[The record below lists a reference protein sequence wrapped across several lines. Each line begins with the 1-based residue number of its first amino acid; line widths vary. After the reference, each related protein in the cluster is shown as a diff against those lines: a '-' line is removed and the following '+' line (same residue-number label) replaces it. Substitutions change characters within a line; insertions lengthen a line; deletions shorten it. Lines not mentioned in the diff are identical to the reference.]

1 MKGDY
6 SRIPFNERKK
16 MQHYRKVYH
25 QQGKVLLDSD
35 LNENTDLLHYQMKT
49 LVKDGLCGSPNIGFR
64 IGRGVPLLPVD
75 DHRYIGEEGK
85 GWSCT
90 NDGTLTVDY
99 FEKFEGK
106 GSLKLENAAEVSF
119 TFQKP
124 VDLSKYRYLRL
135 ALKLDPSNDKFP
147 LIRFDGINGTIIG
160 LEEPSDQNGFS
171 VIKYVFPLNAV
182 LDNITKVI
190 LTEIDT
196 KYHLGAVECSP
207 PMFTLEP
214 MTQLKGWSFDTDT
227 PESAEISV
235 EGEVIQ
241 VSQITRLYKRHFST
255 VDFSKFETM
264 EFIIKSNNTSHIQF
278 YVSDKEGCI
287 SYWNIEDLANTLEKY
302 SKKIDH
308 KISQYY
314 NKHANLDSI
323 IEYGFRG
330 LSDSEDD
337 YYHFGSILYEM
348 SLGNNFV
355 ISGKYPLSGETG
367 RLYVDGEL
375 YEKEEAET
383 YLNQKDCPWAPSI
396 TEGQRTD
403 LVYVDVWQRHV
414 TSAEDPELREVA
426 VGVDTCNRMKAV
438 AQVKVLEGSTSLP
451 PDLRPTGECTL
462 STAVEYMEAE
472 KLCEITPG
480 VEYTG
485 LENRLYRV
493 EIHAPETYKWS
504 RNNASTVSQIIENV
518 KEGAASVKVKEVKLF
533 EIGDI
538 IEITDDWVE
547 FADRKYYLSYLFS
560 WDDITGNDEEKL
572 KEFLKQKF
580 GVNWVTTAQIVQI
593 DNGKTIMVSFQEN
606 YLSLKLND
614 EQTEVNLE
622 IDDGRTDKFV
632 AKIENSKLNIYYSSI
647 KPWGELR
654 KITSIDRNKNE
665 LVWDTKTSDD
675 PLSMIGGLLHDY
687 TAEGEGT
694 THPRVIKWDGANNT
708 SNEEILEDEIKIRF
722 SGSDMLPGDYWTFTA
737 RENTRTV
744 ERLVNELPQG
754 VVHRYYP
761 LATIEW
767 ENGEIINVTD
777 LRTRFEPLCG
787 LTAADLGFDN
797 ANTSI
802 WTDAEN
808 VQQALESIT
817 FPKAEVIKFTN
828 NCTDLYGTDNTNV
841 QAALDNLCNGITVP
855 SLTLKGKDGEED
867 NWPKLECSDERNL
880 VEINKG
886 LQIVTGELKAPFF
899 KAGQGNKANVNG
911 GGWYRIAE
919 NNEVL
924 KRANAEFTLRD
935 YITAGQ
941 GNSTLTF
948 RIGISYNDHE
958 GMSFTVLNHSRYSD
972 TTFTRIRILKK
983 GSSDTQYLEVFVN
996 LSGWVDYSIYDNLQK
1011 DSWKPVNWEEVS
1023 AIPEG
1028 YDDIEFDVDNLF
1040 VVGDYEN
1047 RFIVERGGNVGIGT
1061 QEPRAGLDIVTYGSK
1076 GWFRLGDEGKAVWV
1090 ESRLWAPLLVMSAL
1104 HHPPRVQFQQTGS
1117 GSEDNPQFASW
1128 IGQATNESSD
1138 LAFMGGNVGIGTQ
1151 EPGARLDI
1159 ANMSQSENKWFRLGD
1174 GGDGGRLWVEY
1185 GAMSAPLLVMSD
1197 KDEPPR
1203 IQFQQTGDDENE
1215 DDPQFIS
1222 WIGHAKG
1229 RSSDLAF
1236 MGGNV
1241 GIGTYG
1247 PKNKLDV
1254 EGGAAIGN
1262 GYSGTKTAPD
1272 NGLLVEG
1279 KVGIGT
1285 SEPGAK
1291 LDVRGDIVLR
1301 TAADGSGNPSVD
1313 MVKITNNVFLV
1324 PNQGN
1329 VSIGIT
1335 KPKNKLD
1342 VSGAVVLGEEYSGN
1356 RTAPADGLL
1365 VQGNVGIG
1373 TKEVDHDLQIGNA
1386 ETAVSM
1392 SLRGPDGNSESG
1404 VLAFEDNNGTNQ
1416 RWFKLIHDSQNNLL
1430 KVTSKEKDPIITF
1443 DRTNGNVD
1451 IGGSHTYL
1459 SGSEYEVEIGWEYN
1473 THWIMGT
1480 DKTKALGF
1488 KIGHPDVGSG
1498 STKEIVTG
1506 PEWIKNFLIHHPLDP
1521 EHKNLI
1527 HSTLE
1532 GPEVGVF
1539 YRGEAQLS
1547 NGEATVLLPDYF
1559 EALTRKENRTILLT
1573 PKFEGDNQV
1582 SMLAVSGIKDGKFT
1596 VKMIDRK
1603 NSSQKFYWEV
1613 KAVRADVDILKVER
1627 MKTHAE

>member
-106 GSLKLENAAEVSF
+106 GSLKLKNATKVIFS
-119 TFQKP
+119 FQKP

-135 ALKLDPSNDKFP
+135 ALDPTAANAQ
-147 LIRFDGINGTIIG
+147 LALVRFDGIN
-160 LEEPSDQNGFS
+160 EPNIELIKQLQTSDQNGFS
-171 VIKYVFPLNAV
+171 VIKYVFPPNAV

-190 LTEIDT
+190 LTGIEIST

-214 MTQLKGWSFDTDT
+214 MTHLKGWSFDTDK
-227 PESAEISV
+227 PESVEISV
-235 EGEVIQ
+235 DGEVIK

-264 EFIIKSNNTSHIQF
+264 EFAISSNSTSLIQF
-278 YVSDKEGCI
+278 YVSDKDGNT
-287 SYWNIEDLANTLEKY
+287 SYWKINSLDDELKKY
-302 SKKIDH
+302 SID
-308 KISQYY
+308 IT
-314 NKHANLDSI
+314 NKEDDSEI
-323 IEYGFRG
+323 PAVLASIKEYGFRE
-330 LSDSEDD
+330 LSDSEGN

-348 SLGNNFV
+348 SLENNFV

-375 YEKEEAET
+375 YEKEGAET
-383 YLNQKDCPWAPSI
+383 YLNQKDYSSAPSI
-396 TEGQRTD
+396 EPDDGIRKD

-438 AQVKVLEGSTSLP
+438 AQVKVLAGETSLP
-451 PDLRPTGECTL
+451 PDLKPTGSGRL
-462 STAVEYMEAE
+462 STAVEYTETE
-472 KLCEITPG
+472 KLCKITPG

-493 EIHAPETYKWS
+493 EIHTPGEVESATYKWS
-504 RNNASTVSQIIENV
+504 KNNSSTVSQIIENV
-518 KEGAASVKVKEVKLF
+518 KEDAASVRVKNVKLF

-538 IEITDDWVE
+538 IEITDDRVE
-547 FADRKYYLSYLFS
+547 FADRKY
-560 WDDITGNDEEKL
+560 INEE
-572 KEFLKQKF
+572 
-580 GVNWVTTAQIVQI
+580 
-593 DNGKTIMVSFQEN
+593 
-606 YLSLKLND
+606 
-614 EQTEVNLE
+614 
-622 IDDGRTDKFV
+622 
-632 AKIENSKLNIYYSSI
+632 SSI
-647 KPWGELR
+647 RPWGELR
-654 KITSIDRNKNE
+654 KITSIDRDKNVLGWE
-665 LVWDTKTSDD
+665 KEGEGASDD
-675 PLSMIGGLLHDY
+675 PLSMTGGLPHDY
-687 TAEGEGT
+687 TAEGEET
-694 THPRVIKWDGANNT
+694 THPRVIKWDGAKPT
-708 SNEEILEDEIKIRF
+708 SNEETLEDGITIRF

-744 ERLVNELPQG
+744 EKLDNELPQG
-754 VVHRYYP
+754 VVHCYYP

-767 ENGEIINVTD
+767 DENGEIINVTD

-787 LTAADLGFDN
+787 ITAADLAFDN
-797 ANTSI
+797 ANAPK
-802 WTDAEN
+802 WKDAKN
-808 VQQALESIT
+808 VQQALENL
-817 FPKAEVIKFTN
+817 PDPEAGGVKFES
-828 NCTDLYGTDNTNV
+828 NCDFLYGDVDNV
-841 QAALDNLCNGITVP
+841 QAALDHLCNGITVP
-855 SLTLKGKDGEED
+855 SLTLKGKDGEQD
-867 NWPKLECSDERNL
+867 NWPKLECSKNRDL
-880 VEINKG
+880 VGIENG
-886 LQIVTGELKAPFF
+886 LQIGMSVSSYNNFYVVSNFSNGLRGFRLYKGDDSHLLTVSANGNVGIGTPVPKNRLDVEGGAVIGNGYSGTQTAPGNGLLVQGNVGIGTPEPKNRLDVEGGAVIGALYSGTQTAPSNGLLVQGNVGIGTDNTKFGHLTIQDSAVSLAFRETGKAVDQGGLWRIPLDNGTLRFDVNTGAQGSEFGQNHITPLKMTKEGEVIVAGELKAPFF
-899 KAGQGNKANVNG
+899 KAGQGNKASVTEG
-911 GGWYRIAE
+911 KWYRIAE
-919 NNEVL
+919 NKEGG

-935 YITAGQ
+935 HSG
-941 GNSTLTF
+941 GHSTLTF
-948 RIGISYNDHE
+948 RIGISYNDAT
-958 GMSFTVLNHSRYSD
+958 GMSFTVLNHSRYLT
-972 TTFTRIRILKK
+972 TTFTKIRVLEK
-983 GSSDTQYLEVFVN
+983 GTQDTQYLEVLVN
-996 LSGWVDYSIYDNLQK
+996 RTGSVDYSIYDNLQK
-1011 DSWKPVNWEEVS
+1011 NGWDPVDWEE
-1023 AIPEG
+1023 ITTLPTG
-1028 YDDIEFDVDNLF
+1028 YTTREFEVDKLF
-1040 VVGDYEN
+1040 IVGDYEN
-1047 RFIVERGGNVGIGT
+1047 RFIVDR
-1061 QEPRAGLDIVTYGSK
+1061 
-1076 GWFRLGDEGKAVWV
+1076 
-1090 ESRLWAPLLVMSAL
+1090 
-1104 HHPPRVQFQQTGS
+1104 
-1117 GSEDNPQFASW
+1117 
-1128 IGQATNESSD
+1128 
-1138 LAFMGGNVGIGTQ
+1138 GGNVGIGTQ

-1241 GIGTYG
+1241 GIGT
-1247 PKNKLDV
+1247 
-1254 EGGAAIGN
+1254 
-1262 GYSGTKTAPD
+1262 
-1272 NGLLVEG
+1272 
-1279 KVGIGT
+1279 

-1342 VSGAVVLGEEYSGN
+1342 VSGAVVIGEKYSGN

-1459 SGSEYEVEIGWEYN
+1459 SGSEREEETGWVYK

-1488 KIGHPDVGSG
+1488 KIGHPDTGSG